1 MANYLA
7 KNSRYWLMVNLPFPS
22 VLVRRQYQPQQVQ
35 NLRNTN
41 PGAKIFFIHFEEPL
55 RNSKP
60 SADVIRD
67 AHLFDLIF
75 TTDRNIVNAVPHA
88 HWSPLAECW
97 TNGSMTCH
105 SKIDRTHEVTEKEF
119 SVSFNSTS
127 KMYRGGPYAIRKD
140 IWEASDKINI
150 PIKFFD
156 SNESPTSAF
165 GTTKKFPL
173 LPQGKQFEISD
184 KIILYKS
191 MFNICPENNDDEN
204 FSQRLIDCFINKT
217 IPIYKGYKNIHEHF
231 NREGMII
238 VKDGEDAINKI
249 NQLTPDYYNK
259 RLGAIEDNYKRCL
272 LNQYHLSPG
281 DRISNK
287 IKKIYGV

>member
-1 MANYLA
+1 
-7 KNSRYWLMVNLPFPS
+7 
-22 VLVRRQYQPQQVQ
+22 
-35 NLRNTN
+35 
-41 PGAKIFFIHFEEPL
+41 
-55 RNSKP
+55 
-60 SADVIRD
+60 
-67 AHLFDLIF
+67 
-75 TTDRNIVNAVPHA
+75 
-88 HWSPLAECW
+88 
-97 TNGSMTCH
+97 
-105 SKIDRTHEVTEKEF
+105 
-119 SVSFNSTS
+119 
-127 KMYRGGPYAIRKD
+127 
-140 IWEASDKINI
+140 
-150 PIKFFD
+150 
-156 SNESPTSAF
+156 
-165 GTTKKFPL
+165 
-173 LPQGKQFEISD
+173 
-184 KIILYKS
+184 

-281 DRISNK
+281 DMISNK